1 MSHVMNT
8 PPEAYLI
15 FKEELKKA
23 ELEKQRLRQ
32 EYEAKLQAMNTELSY
47 LKEQIDSQ
55 QRMMKTTITYATRLE
70 DELFTLQEK
79 IKEDHKQAK
88 GSFH

>member
-1 MSHVMNT
+1 MNT